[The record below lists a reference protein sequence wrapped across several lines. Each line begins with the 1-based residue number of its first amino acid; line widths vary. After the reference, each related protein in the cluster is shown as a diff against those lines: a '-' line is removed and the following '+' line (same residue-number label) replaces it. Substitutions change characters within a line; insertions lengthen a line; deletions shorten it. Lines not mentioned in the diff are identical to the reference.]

1 MRGRCVLACLCALLL
16 ATAGCRGQQP
26 QQQQRGERQGGA
38 APSGAGAPAVRDA
51 TPQQENLACKLL
63 TRDDA
68 EALLGGPV
76 REPPVTSIITAMRV
90 VSSRCG
96 YISVAKNPTKVVT
109 LLASRYQEPADVRHG
124 FEHAHALAQTLSG
137 QVPENVDGLG
147 ERAYWSGGKVN
158 ELHVLQGHDWLVIS
172 GTLGPGLDQLAPAKA
187 TAAKI
192 LAHP

>member
-1 MRGRCVLACLCALLL
+1 MACLYALLL
-16 ATAGCRGQQP
+16 ATAGCRGQQQQPPP

-38 APSGAGAPAVRDA
+38 APSGAGAPAVRAA

-63 TRDDA
+63 TREDA
-68 EALLGGPV
+68 EALLGGPI
-76 REPPVTSIITAMRV
+76 REPPVTSIITGMRV

-109 LLASRYQEPADVRHG
+109 LLASRYQEPAGVRHA

-158 ELHVLQGHDWLVIS
+158 ELHVLRGHDWLVIS

-187 TAAKI
+187 AAAKI